1 MKRVKGF
8 TDNFVKYL
16 ILFYRKYRT
25 VWSEKKV
32 FSFETRGNRKW
43 LKYMKHIFTVEFN
56 VILFRRDTFVC
67 NNEESPPRLSF
78 VAWFFHFKVWCESLI
93 HPVLASRRWRRTDL
107 YMYFQPVSIRFAT
120 GIQSKQF
127 KMIIA
132 HAILF
137 DTYINA
143 VEWYI
148 DSSIIKGKSQSSLS
162 PQTIFNASLIVLS
175 DVKFCY

>member
-1 MKRVKGF
+1 MVRKKGF
-8 TDNFVKYL
+8 FLRDQ
-16 ILFYRKYRT
+16 RKPQVIKIY
-25 VWSEKKV
+25 
-32 FSFETRGNRKW
+32 ET
-43 LKYMKHIFTVEFN
+43 YFTVEFN

-78 VAWFFHFKVWCESLI
+78 VAWFFLFKVWCESLI

-132 HAILF
+132 HAVLF

-162 PQTIFNASLIVLS
+162 PQTIFNASLIWLS

>member
-1 MKRVKGF
+1 
-8 TDNFVKYL
+8 
-16 ILFYRKYRT
+16 
-25 VWSEKKV
+25 
-32 FSFETRGNRKW
+32 
-43 LKYMKHIFTVEFN
+43 
-56 VILFRRDTFVC
+56 
-67 NNEESPPRLSF
+67 
-78 VAWFFHFKVWCESLI
+78 
-93 HPVLASRRWRRTDL
+93 
-107 YMYFQPVSIRFAT
+107 MYFQPVSIRFAT

-132 HAILF
+132 HSILF

-143 VEWYI
+143 VERYI